1 MKLGAH
7 RGKSAP
13 HLSPLAL
20 AAFVLF
26 FCALQACSSSAP
38 SHSETKSKAD
48 PGSQTKTKTDPAGAT
63 AQTSQPATSS
73 SHESARPPEPQ
84 GLLFDGEIRLANV
97 RQLTFGGQNAEA
109 YWSADG
115 KHLSYQWTPPDGGC
129 DQIYTMKA
137 DGSDRR
143 LISTGKGRTTCSYS
157 IPGTDRI
164 LFSSTHASA
173 AECPPT
179 PDHSQGYVWPIYST
193 YEIYT
198 AKEDGSDLRQL
209 TRNDAYDA
217 ESTLSVDGKW
227 IVFTS
232 TRDGDLDLYKMR
244 PDGTEVTR
252 LTDEPGYDGGA
263 FFSRDGTKIVYRAS
277 RPEPGLV
284 LDDYKA
290 LLTQGLVRPKQ
301 LEIYFMN
308 SDGTGKT
315 QVTSNGAANFA
326 PYFTPDGSQIIFASN
341 MADPK
346 GRNFDLYLV
355 NLDGSGLAPVTTCS
369 SFDGFPMFSPDG
381 KKLAFASNRNGSV
394 PGETNIF
401 VADWK

>member
-1 MKLGAH
+1 MKFGAH
-7 RGKSAP
+7 RGTTP
-13 HLSPLAL
+13 HLGPLL
-20 AAFVLF
+20 LVAFLLF
-26 FCALQACSSSAP
+26 FCALQACSSSPP
-38 SHSETKSKAD
+38 SNSEVKSKDDSGSATKSKTD
-48 PGSQTKTKTDPAGAT
+48 SPGTASETSPAAG
-63 AQTSQPATSS
+63 S
-73 SHESARPPEPQ
+73 SHAGARPPEPQ
-84 GLLFDGEIRLANV
+84 GLMFEGETRLANV
-97 RQLTFGGQNAEA
+97 QQLTFGGQNAEA
-109 YWSADG
+109 YWSEDG
-115 KHLSYQWTPPDGGC
+115 KHLSYQWTPPEGGC
-129 DQIYTMKA
+129 DQIYRMKA
-137 DGSDRR
+137 DGSERT
-143 LISTGKGRTTCSYS
+143 LISTGKGRTTCSYY

-164 LFSSTHASA
+164 LFSSTHAASPD
-173 AECPPT
+173 CPPN
-179 PDHSQGYVWPIYST
+179 PDHSQGYVWPIYSSF
-193 YEIYT
+193 EIYT
-198 AKEDGSDLRQL
+198 TNHDGGDLRQL
-209 TRNDAYDA
+209 TKNNAYDA
-217 ESTLSVDGKW
+217 EATVSVDGKW

-244 PDGTEVTR
+244 SDGTELKR

-277 RPEPGLV
+277 RPDPGAP

-290 LLTQGLVRPKQ
+290 LLAQGLVRPRQ

-308 SDGTGKT
+308 ADGTDKT

-341 MADPK
+341 VADPK

-355 NLDGSGLAPVTTCS
+355 NLDGSGLEPVTTCS

-401 VADWK
+401 VADWMK